1 MCDRY
6 SAHLCTAYL
15 PLHSQLTGNFGAPGE
30 PYPPGESRTVAA
42 SGHQSSAPTTVAG
55 YINPHTA
62 ESGTLPTQNTF
73 PQQGSSTAPYSQ
85 TPSASDDSTTYNF
98 STSGSNYSYGQ
109 EYNSAANFNQ
119 FPPHSSSA
127 NVSSSSVASSTAS
140 QSTHLPPSSSYPS
153 ANSEQS
159 SSEHV
164 KYSQPK
170 RLHVSNIP
178 FRFREP
184 DLRHLFYV
192 SLNRLTSFSD
202 PARHIGQ

>member
-1 MCDRY
+1 M
-6 SAHLCTAYL
+6 
-15 PLHSQLTGNFGAPGE
+15 APGG
-30 PYPPGESRTVAA
+30 P
-42 SGHQSSAPTTVAG
+42 QSSASTTVAG
-55 YINPHTA
+55 YTHPHT

-73 PQQGSSTAPYSQ
+73 SQQGSSTAPYSQ

-109 EYNSAANFNQ
+109 DYNSSANYNQ

-192 SLNRLTSFSD
+192 SLNRLTSFSVS
-202 PARHIGQ
+202 AQCIGQSSGCACIH